1 MAHYEETEKY
11 GGHRV
16 VWPPTRSGSEE
27 SSRNGKNKV
36 CRPSPHKL
44 ETMSEENT
52 NENQYVVLAR
62 KYRPQRF
69 EDLLGQDALVQTLT
83 NAIQNNRLHHAYIL
97 TGIRGVG
104 KTTTARLI
112 ARALNCTGP
121 DGKGGPTIHPCGVCD
136 NCKAIAAGRHMDVM
150 ELDAASHTGVDDI
163 RELLDSVRYAP
174 TNARYK
180 VYIIDEVH
188 MLSKGA
194 FNALLKTLE
203 EPPAHVKF
211 IFATTEI
218 RKVPVTILSRCQ
230 RFDLQRLSVETLKQ
244 LFTKILTNEQ
254 INAEGEA
261 LDIIAKAA
269 DGSAR
274 DGLSLLDQSIVLG
287 NGKIDTEIV
296 KKMLGLADRSQT
308 LTLFEELVKG
318 DMEKVLAMISEQY
331 TNGAT
336 PIIILQDLI
345 NITHDVAK
353 IKIIPGLLNTA
364 GYSEVEKQAFTD
376 LSSSCSLAIL
386 SKIWQMLIKGI
397 SEINMAPSAVEA
409 LEMILLRIAYS
420 ASLPTPY
427 EILNEVKKKS
437 EINEMPQLSSAVEK
451 KNNIMPSGE
460 NTTTLAEPQEKN
472 ENFEIFNTV
481 GEILAYLEK
490 TKQALIEFSIKN
502 YVSIKDFSNGR
513 IVMNIAAEINQD
525 FIANLQKVLYKATG
539 KKWELEID
547 KGELGETI
555 ASVENAAAEAKK
567 KSVSEY
573 PLVKKILEEFRGA
586 RIETVIR
593 KSLEDLA
600 EKEPDISGDEINN
613 LTDDEEE

>member
-1 MAHYEETEKY
+1 MA
-11 GGHRV
+11 
-16 VWPPTRSGSEE
+16 
-27 SSRNGKNKV
+27 
-36 CRPSPHKL
+36 
-44 ETMSEENT
+44 EENT

-62 KYRPQRF
+62 KYRPQNF

-112 ARALNCTGP
+112 ARALNCVGP

-163 RELLDSVRYAP
+163 RELLDSARYAP

-230 RFDLQRLSVETLKQ
+230 RFDLQRLSVETLTK
-244 LFTKILTNEQ
+244 LFTKILSQEN
-254 INAEGEA
+254 IPAESEC

-274 DGLSLLDQSIVLG
+274 DGLSLLDQAIVLSNG
-287 NGKIDTEIV
+287 NINTETV

-308 LTLFEELVKG
+308 LALFEKLVKG
-318 DMEKVLAMISEQY
+318 DMEAVLKDISEQY

-345 NITHDVAK
+345 NITHDLAK
-353 IKIIPGLLNTA
+353 IKIVPALLNSTSL
-364 GYSEVEKQAFTD
+364 SEIEKTTFTD
-376 LSSSCSLAIL
+376 LSGKCSLAIL

-427 EILNEVKKKS
+427 EILNEVKKNS
-437 EINEMPQLSSAVEK
+437 NLSGYSASSSPSVGSEK
-451 KNNIMPSGE
+451 KN
-460 NTTTLAEPQEKN
+460 LATAPISSDGN
-472 ENFEIFNTV
+472 ATVFNTV
-481 GEILAYLEK
+481 EDFLRYLEGAK
-490 TKQALIEFSIKN
+490 KALIEYSIKN
-502 YVSIKDFSNGR
+502 DVCIREFSDGH
-513 IVMNIAAEINQD
+513 IAMNIAPTIHQD
-525 FIANLQKVLYKATG
+525 FIMNLHKLLSDATG
-539 KKWELEID
+539 KQWEIEIV

-555 ASVENAAAEAKK
+555 AEKEKSAVEVKK
-567 KSVSEY
+567 KNVAEY
-573 PLVKKILEEFRGA
+573 PLVKRILEEFKGSK
-586 RIETVIR
+586 IETVIR
-593 KSLEDLA
+593 KNLDNLA
-600 EKEPDISGDEINN
+600 EEEPEISEENN
-613 LTDDEEE
+613 NSTYFEEEE

>member
-1 MAHYEETEKY
+1 MA
-11 GGHRV
+11 
-16 VWPPTRSGSEE
+16 
-27 SSRNGKNKV
+27 
-36 CRPSPHKL
+36 
-44 ETMSEENT
+44 EENT

-62 KYRPQRF
+62 KYRPQNF

-112 ARALNCTGP
+112 ARALNCTGA

-163 RELLDSVRYAP
+163 RELLDSARYAP

-230 RFDLQRLSVETLKQ
+230 RFDLQRLSVETLTQ
-244 LFTKILTNEQ
+244 LFTKILSNEN
-254 INAEGEA
+254 IPAETEA

-274 DGLSLLDQSIVLG
+274 DGLSLLDQAIVLSNG
-287 NGKIDTEIV
+287 NINTDVV

-308 LTLFEELVKG
+308 LTLFENLVNG
-318 DMEKVLAMISEQY
+318 NMEAVLKDISEQY

-336 PIIILQDLI
+336 PMIVLQDLI
-345 NITHDVAK
+345 NITHDLAK
-353 IKIIPGLLNTA
+353 VKIIPALLNSTSL
-364 GYSEVEKQAFTD
+364 SEIEKKTFAT
-376 LSSSCSLAIL
+376 LSTSCSLAVL

-409 LEMILLRIAYS
+409 LEMILLRVAYS

-427 EILNEVKKKS
+427 EILNEVKKNS
-437 EINEMPQLSSAVEK
+437 DLAGTSSVYSGQSALLQNSAAAAPVSVPPSGTEK
-451 KNNIMPSGE
+451 KMI
-460 NTTTLAEPQEKN
+460 
-472 ENFEIFNTV
+472 
-481 GEILAYLEK
+481 
-490 TKQALIEFSIKN
+490 
-502 YVSIKDFSNGR
+502 
-513 IVMNIAAEINQD
+513 
-525 FIANLQKVLYKATG
+525 
-539 KKWELEID
+539 
-547 KGELGETI
+547 
-555 ASVENAAAEAKK
+555 
-567 KSVSEY
+567 
-573 PLVKKILEEFRGA
+573 
-586 RIETVIR
+586 
-593 KSLEDLA
+593 
-600 EKEPDISGDEINN
+600 
-613 LTDDEEE
+613 

>member
-1 MAHYEETEKY
+1 MA
-11 GGHRV
+11 
-16 VWPPTRSGSEE
+16 
-27 SSRNGKNKV
+27 
-36 CRPSPHKL
+36 
-44 ETMSEENT
+44 EENT

-62 KYRPQRF
+62 KYRPQNF

-112 ARALNCTGP
+112 ARALNCTGA

-163 RELLDSVRYAP
+163 RELLDSARYAP

-194 FNALLKTLE
+194 FHALLKTLE

-230 RFDLQRLSVETLKQ
+230 RFDLQRLSVETLTQ
-244 LFTKILTNEQ
+244 LFTKILANEN
-254 INAEGEA
+254 IPAETEA

-274 DGLSLLDQSIVLG
+274 DGLSLLDQAIVLSNG
-287 NGKIDTEIV
+287 NINTDVV

-308 LTLFEELVKG
+308 LTLFENLVNG
-318 DMEKVLAMISEQY
+318 NMEAVLKDISEQY

-336 PIIILQDLI
+336 PMIVLQDLI
-345 NITHDVAK
+345 NITHDLAK
-353 IKIIPGLLNTA
+353 VKIIPALLNSTSL
-364 GYSEVEKQAFTD
+364 SEIEKKTFAT
-376 LSSSCSLAIL
+376 LSTSCSLAVL

-409 LEMILLRIAYS
+409 LEMILLRVAYS

-427 EILNEVKKKS
+427 EILNEVKKNS
-437 EINEMPQLSSAVEK
+437 DLAGTSSVYSGQSALLQNSAAAVPVSVPPSGTEK
-451 KNNIMPSGE
+451 KNDLTATVSAGETSG
-460 NTTTLAEPQEKN
+460 
-472 ENFEIFNTV
+472 FNTV
-481 GEILAYLEK
+481 EDLLRYLEG
-490 TKQALIEFSIKN
+490 TKKALIEYSIKHD
-502 YVSIKDFSNGR
+502 VCIREFSDGH
-513 IVMNIAAEINQD
+513 IAMNIAPTIHQD
-525 FIANLQKVLYKATG
+525 FIMNLHKLLSEATG
-539 KKWELEID
+539 RQWEIEII
-547 KGELGETI
+547 KGDLGETI
-555 ASVENAAAEAKK
+555 ADKEKSAAEATKK
-567 KSVSEY
+567 NVSEY
-573 PLVKKILEEFRGA
+573 PLVKKILEEFKGA
-586 RIETVIR
+586 KIETVIR
-593 KSLEDLA
+593 KNLEELA
-600 EKEPDISGDEINN
+600 ENEPDIPGD
-613 LTDDEEE
+613 TVPVTYFEEEE

>member
-1 MAHYEETEKY
+1 MA
-11 GGHRV
+11 
-16 VWPPTRSGSEE
+16 
-27 SSRNGKNKV
+27 
-36 CRPSPHKL
+36 
-44 ETMSEENT
+44 EENT

-62 KYRPQRF
+62 KYRPQSF

-112 ARALNCTGP
+112 AKALNCVGP

-163 RELLDSVRYAP
+163 RELLDSARYAP

-180 VYIIDEVH
+180 IYIIDEVH

-230 RFDLQRLSVETLKQ
+230 RFDLQRLSVETLTK
-244 LFTKILTNEQ
+244 LFTKILAQEN
-254 INAEGEA
+254 IPAESEC

-274 DGLSLLDQSIVLG
+274 DGLSLLDQAIVLSNG
-287 NGKIDTEIV
+287 NIKTDTV

-308 LTLFEELVKG
+308 LSLFEKLVKG
-318 DMEKVLAMISEQY
+318 DMEGVLQDISEQY

-336 PIIILQDLI
+336 PLIILQDLI
-345 NITHDVAK
+345 NITHDLAK
-353 IKIIPGLLNTA
+353 IKIVPALLNSTSL
-364 GYSEVEKQAFTD
+364 SEVEKTTFTE
-376 LSSSCSLAIL
+376 LSGKCSLAIL

-397 SEINMAPSAVEA
+397 TEINMAPSAVEA
-409 LEMILLRIAYS
+409 LEMILLRVAYS

-427 EILNEVKKKS
+427 EILNEVKKNS
-437 EINEMPQLSSAVEK
+437 NLISSVTTNPTQGNEK
-451 KNNIMPSGE
+451 KNNVAPE
-460 NTTTLAEPQEKN
+460 NQSEGVT
-472 ENFEIFNTV
+472 FNTI
-481 GEILAYLEK
+481 EDFLRYLEGAK
-490 TKQALIEFSIKN
+490 KALLEYSIKN
-502 YVSIKDFSNGR
+502 DVCIREFSNGH
-513 IVMNIAAEINQD
+513 IAINIAPTIHQD
-525 FIANLQKVLYKATG
+525 FIMNLHKLLSEVTG
-539 KKWELEID
+539 KQWEIEIV

-555 ASVENAAAEAKK
+555 ADKEKSAVEAKK
-567 KSVSEY
+567 KNVAEY
-573 PLVKKILEEFRGA
+573 PLVKKILEEFKGSK
-586 RIETVIR
+586 IETVVR
-593 KSLEDLA
+593 KNLENLA
-600 EKEPDISGDEINN
+600 EEEPEISEENTSS
-613 LTDDEEE
+613 TDYEEEE

>member
-1 MAHYEETEKY
+1 MA
-11 GGHRV
+11 
-16 VWPPTRSGSEE
+16 
-27 SSRNGKNKV
+27 
-36 CRPSPHKL
+36 
-44 ETMSEENT
+44 EENT

-62 KYRPQRF
+62 KYRPQNF

-112 ARALNCTGP
+112 ARALNCTGA

-163 RELLDSVRYAP
+163 RELLDSARYAP

-230 RFDLQRLSVETLKQ
+230 RFDLQRLSVETLTQ
-244 LFTKILTNEQ
+244 LFTKILANEN
-254 INAEGEA
+254 IPAETEA

-274 DGLSLLDQSIVLG
+274 DGLSLLDQAIVLSNG
-287 NGKIDTEIV
+287 NINTDVV

-308 LTLFEELVKG
+308 LTLFENLVNG
-318 DMEKVLAMISEQY
+318 NMEAVLKDISEQY

-336 PIIILQDLI
+336 PMIVLQDLI
-345 NITHDVAK
+345 NITHDLAK
-353 IKIIPGLLNTA
+353 VKIIPALLNSTSL
-364 GYSEVEKQAFTD
+364 SEIEKKTFAT
-376 LSSSCSLAIL
+376 LSTSCSLAVL

-409 LEMILLRIAYS
+409 LEMILLRVAYS

-427 EILNEVKKKS
+427 EILNEVKKNS
-437 EINEMPQLSSAVEK
+437 DLAGISSVYSGQSALLQNSAAAAPVSVPPSGTEK
-451 KNNIMPSGE
+451 KMI
-460 NTTTLAEPQEKN
+460 
-472 ENFEIFNTV
+472 
-481 GEILAYLEK
+481 
-490 TKQALIEFSIKN
+490 
-502 YVSIKDFSNGR
+502 
-513 IVMNIAAEINQD
+513 
-525 FIANLQKVLYKATG
+525 
-539 KKWELEID
+539 
-547 KGELGETI
+547 
-555 ASVENAAAEAKK
+555 
-567 KSVSEY
+567 
-573 PLVKKILEEFRGA
+573 
-586 RIETVIR
+586 
-593 KSLEDLA
+593 
-600 EKEPDISGDEINN
+600 
-613 LTDDEEE
+613 